1 MNETTYEA
9 AQGTNQGVLIVPA
22 PSNGSSEQEIKIM
35 SYEERAA
42 WWERVKSSGS
52 MHSPEGQA
60 MSSAVR
66 KESDQLYERYA
77 KPYERDY
84 YGKFVAIHPR
94 GEMIIADKR
103 YLVLEEMRKRWGEI
117 WCAFRRFGN
126 LPMFEWKSA
135 RW

>member
-1 MNETTYEA
+1 MNETICKISQRTS
-9 AQGTNQGVLIVPA
+9 QGVLIIPA
-22 PSNGSSEQEIKIM
+22 PENGSSPQEIDVM
-35 SYEERAA
+35 SFEERAA
-42 WWERVKSSGS
+42 WWERVKASGS
-52 MHSPEGQA
+52 MNSAEGRA

-77 KPYERDY
+77 KSYEKDY
-84 YGKFVAIHPR
+84 YGKFVAIHPG

-103 YLVLEEMRKRWGEI
+103 YLVLEEMRERWGEI